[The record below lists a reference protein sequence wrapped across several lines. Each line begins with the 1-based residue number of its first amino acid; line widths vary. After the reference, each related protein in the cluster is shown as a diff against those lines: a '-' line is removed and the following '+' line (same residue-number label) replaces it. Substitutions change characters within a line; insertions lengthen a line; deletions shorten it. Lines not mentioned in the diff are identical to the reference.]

1 MRKFLATAFCITL
14 AYILFFSYVHSKM
27 EEERNV
33 LLHNENRILETSYKA
48 VTQMFSI
55 SIENYFRYAIMQPS
69 VLKILHEVNDTNNS
83 QEQAIL
89 RGSLYRLLY
98 PFYNDELKKLGIRQF
113 HFHTPKGD
121 SFLRFHSPTEN
132 GDNLMDIRP
141 SIQKANIEKKFVTG
155 FEGGRVYPGFRYV
168 FPIVNAGEHLGS
180 VEVSLAYENIE
191 FELAKLLSWSDH
203 VLLLKKSITTDLVFS
218 AHKHHFMPSILSD
231 AFVIE
236 NQKISNVT
244 AHSIESELTKKINT
258 ILKER
263 YDIETK
269 LLEGKNFSIPLVEN
283 DEGYIANFHAIYDL
297 SNTLAAY
304 AVTYSRL
311 NDLVAI
317 QHKYITSLLFGFI
330 TFVLIGIVLYLLVEQ
345 SRKTLREKIQFETIV
360 EKTINGVILL
370 NTKGEITFINASAT
384 TILGYKL
391 EDVLGKDAHTLIHVH
406 PHNTTKED
414 CPILN
419 SMRYQRTYIG
429 EEIFRKKDG
438 EHFIVHLNATP
449 FVQDHHNIGSVV
461 IFRDITQDKEA
472 QKMIEHLAYYD
483 SLTELPNRKL
493 LLDRL
498 TYTLANTKRT
508 QEFCGILFIDLD
520 NFKILNDTKGHEYG
534 DILLKQVA
542 KRLTRTLRLCDTV
555 SRFGGDEFVVL
566 VTKLGEEEKEAKE
579 RMAQI
584 GYKLLLSIAE
594 PFRLI
599 NFDYACT
606 ASIGGT
612 VFKDDDKTI
621 NDILR
626 DADMAMYEV
635 KKERKNEIKIV

>member
-1 MRKFLATAFCITL
+1 MRKFLITAC
-14 AYILFFSYVHSKM
+14 AILFSYTLFFIYVHSKM
-27 EEERNV
+27 VEERDV
-33 LLHNENRILETSYKA
+33 LLQNENRILETSYKA
-48 VTQMFSI
+48 VTQMFAI

-69 VLKILHEVNDTNNS
+69 VLQILHAVNDTNDTR
-83 QEQAIL
+83 EKAIL

-98 PFYNDELKKLGIRQF
+98 PFYNEELKKLGIRQF
-113 HFHTPKGD
+113 HFHTPQGE
-121 SFLRFHSPTEN
+121 SFLRFHSPSEN
-132 GDNLMDIRP
+132 GDNLMNIRP
-141 SIQKANIEKKFVTG
+141 SIQKANIEKQFVAG

-168 FPIVNAGEHLGS
+168 FPIIDNKEHLGS
-180 VEVSLAYENIE
+180 VEVSIAYENIE
-191 FELAKLLSWSDH
+191 FELAKLLTWSDH
-203 VLLLKKSITTDLVFS
+203 ILLFKKSITTDLVFDS
-218 AHKHHFMPSILSD
+218 HKHHFMPSVLSD
-231 AFVIE
+231 DFVIE

-244 AHSIESELTKKINT
+244 AHSIESELTKKINA
-258 ILKER
+258 ILKKR
-263 YDIETK
+263 YNIEAK
-269 LLEGKNFSIPLVEN
+269 LQEGKNFSIPLVEN
-283 DEGYIANFHAIYDL
+283 NQGYVANFHAIYDL

-304 AVTYSRL
+304 AVTYSHL
-311 NDLVAI
+311 DDLVTI
-317 QHKYITSLLFGFI
+317 EHKYITSLLFGFL
-330 TFVLIGIVLYLLVEQ
+330 TFVLLGIVLYLLVEQ
-345 SRKTLREKIQFETIV
+345 SQKTLREKIQFETIV

-370 NTKGEITFINASAT
+370 NTKGDITFINASAT
-384 TILGYKL
+384 AILGYSL
-391 EDVLGKDAHTLIHVH
+391 EEVLGKDAHTLIHVH
-406 PHNTTKED
+406 QHNTTKED

-429 EEIFRKKDG
+429 EEIFRKKNG

-498 TYTLANTKRT
+498 NYTVANAKRS

-520 NFKILNDTKGHEYG
+520 NFKVLNDTKGHEYG

-542 KRLTRTLRLCDTV
+542 KRLTSVLRLCDTV

-566 VTKLGEEEKEAKE
+566 VTKLGEDEKEAKE
-579 RMAQI
+579 KMVQI

-594 PFRLI
+594 PFHLI
-599 NFDYACT
+599 NFDYTCT

-635 KKERKNEIKIV
+635 KKEHKNEIKIV